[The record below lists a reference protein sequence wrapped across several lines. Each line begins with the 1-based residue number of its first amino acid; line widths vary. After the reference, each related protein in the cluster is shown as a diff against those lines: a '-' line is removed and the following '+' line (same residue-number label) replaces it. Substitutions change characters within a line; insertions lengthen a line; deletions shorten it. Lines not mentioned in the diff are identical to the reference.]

1 MNILELRRPWAGGS
15 LIPKLL
21 ALTRP
26 DGIGRVVDLAVG
38 PAGVA
43 AVGIQEPPYTA
54 SEGEF
59 ALPDVRIEKDGYELR
74 YNELEGGITL
84 WDLTGDD
91 AVYVFDAETLQSE
104 GQPEGTREV
113 ENEKGLLV
121 VEFLDPESGDVLV
134 AFSDEELAA
143 VITND
148 DNASTSAYY
157 HAPGSVFDRNEFLV
171 GWSPDGT
178 D

>member
-54 SEGEF
+54 SEAEF

-74 YNELEGGITL
+74 YNEPEGGITL

-134 AFSDEELAA
+134 ALS
-143 VITND
+143 
-148 DNASTSAYY
+148 
-157 HAPGSVFDRNEFLV
+157 
-171 GWSPDGT
+171 
-178 D
+178 